1 MMGGYGGL
9 LLPSH
14 MHLNSLRHITLPIS
28 EIQSPPHNSIN
39 LPFQYPDH
47 TAPQIFDDVCSQSFL
62 NNFAPRALAENHI
75 EQTFPKSIIEDIPIL
90 YEAGAY
96 LPGVIPKEKNNREG
110 GNGAGWNSDGT
121 NEGWADFDLM
131 EFSNGILHND
141 TTFVQGNETLGFSD
155 IGEMDMAALPNYFDM

>member
-14 MHLNSLRHITLPIS
+14 VYPHSPEHITLPVNRL
-28 EIQSPPHNSIN
+28 QSPPHRSID
-39 LPFQYPDH
+39 LPFQYSDH
-47 TAPQIFDDVCSQSFL
+47 TVPQIFDDVYSQSFL
-62 NNFAPRALAENHI
+62 NNFAPCALAENHI

-90 YEAGAY
+90 YEAGTY
-96 LPGVIPKEKNNREG
+96 LPGVIPVDKDTRDG
-110 GNGAGWNSDGT
+110 GNGAGWNTDGT
-121 NEGWADFDLM
+121 KEESADFDLM

-155 IGEMDMAALPNYFDM
+155 IGEMGMAALPNYFDM